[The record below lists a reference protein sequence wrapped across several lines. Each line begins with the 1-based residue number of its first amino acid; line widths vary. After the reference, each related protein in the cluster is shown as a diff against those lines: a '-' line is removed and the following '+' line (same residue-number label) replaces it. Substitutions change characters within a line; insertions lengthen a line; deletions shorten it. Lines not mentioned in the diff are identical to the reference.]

1 MKLGGL
7 RKMIIIHYK
16 YNAGDVVK
24 FKDKFHSPTC
34 GLVGREGTTAKIAG
48 RALPYNNRPHYYL
61 EGEEAIFPETCF
73 AGLATEPVNSLSRDE
88 AVGADTLQGP
98 ETKYDTGDSGEFEV
112 LPLEEAK
119 WYRISFS
126 AKLTPDD
133 LRAMKKCFFDAM
145 NESMEIYDL
154 DGLVIEEA

>member
-1 MKLGGL
+1 MKEV
-7 RKMIIIHYK
+7 IYK
-16 YNAGDVVK
+16 YNVGDYVR
-24 FKDKFHSPTC
+24 FKDKFSSPTT
-34 GLVGREGTTAKIAG
+34 GLVGREGTIAKITGIAF
-48 RALPYNNRPHYYL
+48 AYNNKPHYYINDI
-61 EGEEAIFPETCF
+61 EGEVFTETCF
-73 AGLATEPVNSLSRDE
+73 AGPATEPEFLAQLTLGAKVNKK
-88 AVGADTLQGP
+88 QGT
-98 ETKYDTGDSGEFEV
+98 ETNGDTGDSGEFEV

-154 DGLVIEEA
+154 ENLEIEEA

>member
-1 MKLGGL
+1 MKN
-7 RKMIIIHYK
+7 ITYK
-16 YNAGDVVK
+16 YKVGDKVK
-24 FKDKFHSPTC
+24 FRENMVNPTC
-34 GLVGREGTTAKIAG
+34 GLLKRMGQEVTITGIAPAYDNKPCYYIDGDNSTVYYERLFEGKVGEAPT
-48 RALPYNNRPHYYL
+48 
-61 EGEEAIFPETCF
+61 EE
-73 AGLATEPVNSLSRDE
+73 L
-88 AVGADTLQGP
+88 
-98 ETKYDTGDSGEFEV
+98 EV

-154 DGLVIEEA
+154 EGLEIKEA

>member
-1 MKLGGL
+1 MKN
-7 RKMIIIHYK
+7 ITYK
-16 YNAGDVVK
+16 YKVGDKVK
-24 FKDKFHSPTC
+24 FRENMVNPTC
-34 GLVGREGTTAKIAG
+34 GLLKRMGQEVTITGIAPAYNDKPCYYIDGDNSTVYYERLFEGKVGEAPT
-48 RALPYNNRPHYYL
+48 
-61 EGEEAIFPETCF
+61 EE
-73 AGLATEPVNSLSRDE
+73 L
-88 AVGADTLQGP
+88 
-98 ETKYDTGDSGEFEV
+98 EV

-154 DGLVIEEA
+154 EGLEIKEA

>member
-1 MKLGGL
+1 M
-7 RKMIIIHYK
+7 RNIEFK
-16 YNAGDVVK
+16 YNVGDYIR
-24 FKDKFHSPTC
+24 FKGHYDSDASC
-34 GLVGREGTTAKIAG
+34 GLFELAGTIAVVVDRADFNGPTYKLSCDEDGWYKEG
-48 RALPYNNRPHYYL
+48 
-61 EGEEAIFPETCF
+61 CF
-73 AGLATEPVNSLSRDE
+73 EGLASGSEFLAQQALASGV
-88 AVGADTLQGP
+88 DTLQGP
-98 ETKYDTGDSGEFEV
+98 ETNRDTGDSGEFEV

-154 DGLVIEEA
+154 AGLEIKEA

>member
-1 MKLGGL
+1 MKN
-7 RKMIIIHYK
+7 ITYK
-16 YNAGDVVK
+16 YKVGDKVK
-24 FKDKFHSPTC
+24 FRENMVNPTC
-34 GLVGREGTTAKIAG
+34 GLLKRMGQEVTITGIAPAYDNKPCYYIDGDNSTVYYERLFEGKV
-48 RALPYNNRPHYYL
+48 
-61 EGEEAIFPETCF
+61 EEAPAEE
-73 AGLATEPVNSLSRDE
+73 L
-88 AVGADTLQGP
+88 
-98 ETKYDTGDSGEFEV
+98 EV

-154 DGLVIEEA
+154 EGLEIKEA

>member
-1 MKLGGL
+1 
-7 RKMIIIHYK
+7 MIDIIPKYK
-16 YNAGDVVK
+16 VGDQVK
-24 FKDKFHSPTC
+24 FKASFKNPSC
-34 GLVGREGTTAKIAG
+34 GLVGKEGTVATIAG
-48 RALPYNNRPHYYL
+48 VAPFYNNRTHYYL
-61 EGEEAIFPETCF
+61 EGEEGVFPETLF
-73 AGLATEPVNSLSRDE
+73 AGLATEAESLAQQALAAKVDKE
-88 AVGADTLQGP
+88 QGP
-98 ETKYDTGDSGEFEV
+98 ETKCDTGDSGEFEV

-154 DGLVIEEA
+154 EGLEIKEA

>member
-1 MKLGGL
+1 MKD
-7 RKMIIIHYK
+7 IAFK
-16 YNAGDVVK
+16 YQVGDYVR
-24 FKDKFHSPTC
+24 FKDKFPSPTT
-34 GLVGREGTTAKIAG
+34 GLAGREGTIAKITGIA
-48 RALPYNNRPHYYL
+48 PSYNNKPHYYIDDNICGAYK
-61 EGEEAIFPETCF
+61 ESCF
-73 AGLATEPVNSLSRDE
+73 EGLASGSEFLAQQALTSGV
-88 AVGADTLQGP
+88 DTLQGP
-98 ETKYDTGDSGEFEV
+98 ETNRDTGDSGEFEV

-154 DGLVIEEA
+154 EGLEIKEA

>member
-1 MKLGGL
+1 MKNITH
-7 RKMIIIHYK
+7 KYK
-16 YNAGDVVK
+16 VGDFVR
-24 FKDKFHSPTC
+24 FKDKFSSPTT
-34 GLVGREGTTAKIAG
+34 GLVGREGTIAKITGIA
-48 RALPYNNRPHYYL
+48 PSYNNKPHYYL
-61 EGEEAIFPETCF
+61 DGNISTVYTEGCF
-73 AGLATEPVNSLSRDE
+73 AGLATESEFLAQQALAAKVAKE
-88 AVGADTLQGP
+88 QGP
-98 ETKYDTGDSGEFEV
+98 ETKCDTGDSGESELDV

-154 DGLVIEEA
+154 ENLVIEEA

>member
-1 MKLGGL
+1 MKN
-7 RKMIIIHYK
+7 ITPK
-16 YNAGDVVK
+16 YNVGDYVK
-24 FKDKFHSPTC
+24 FKDKFNSPTT
-34 GLVGREGTTAKIAG
+34 GLVGREGTIAKITGIA
-48 RALPYNNRPHYYL
+48 PSYNNKPHYYL
-61 EGEEAIFPETCF
+61 DNNVCGAYVESCF
-73 AGLATEPVNSLSRDE
+73 AGLATEAEFLAQVDKEQS
-88 AVGADTLQGP
+88 
-98 ETKYDTGDSGEFEV
+98 EFEV

-154 DGLVIEEA
+154 EGLEIKEA

>member
-1 MKLGGL
+1 
-7 RKMIIIHYK
+7 MITYK
-16 YNAGDVVK
+16 YSVGDYVRFKSK
-24 FKDKFHSPTC
+24 FTNPTC
-34 GLVGREGTTAKIAG
+34 GLVWRAGTIAEITGIAKA
-48 RALPYNNRPHYYL
+48 YNNKPHYYVNGV
-61 EGEEAIFPETCF
+61 EDEVFPESVF
-73 AGLATEPVNSLSRDE
+73 AGPATESEFRAQCLLDSEV
-88 AVGADTLQGP
+88 DTLQGP
-98 ETKYDTGDSGEFEV
+98 ETKCDTESSGESEFEV

-154 DGLVIEEA
+154 ANLEIEEA

>member
-1 MKLGGL
+1 MKN
-7 RKMIIIHYK
+7 IIYK
-16 YNAGDVVK
+16 YKVGDYVK
-24 FKDKFHSPTC
+24 FKDKFSSPTT
-34 GLVGREGTTAKIAG
+34 GLVGREGTIAKVTGIA
-48 RALPYNNRPHYYL
+48 PSYNNKPHYYL
-61 EGEEAIFPETCF
+61 DNNICGAYVESCF
-73 AGLATEPVNSLSRDE
+73 AELATEPEFLAQQALSSEVDKE
-88 AVGADTLQGP
+88 QGP
-98 ETKYDTGDSGEFEV
+98 ETKCDTGDSGEFEV

-154 DGLVIEEA
+154 EGLEIKEA

>member
-1 MKLGGL
+1 MS
-7 RKMIIIHYK
+7 IIHHK

-48 RALPYNNRPHYYL
+48 RALPYNDRPHYYL

-73 AGLATEPVNSLSRDE
+73 VGLASEASKNSLCCDE
-88 AVGADTLQGP
+88 ASGADTLQGP
-98 ETKYDTGDSGEFEV
+98 ETKCDTGDSGEFEV
-112 LPLEEAK
+112 LPLEEAQ

-154 DGLVIEEA
+154 ENLVIEEA

>member
-1 MKLGGL
+1 MKN
-7 RKMIIIHYK
+7 ITYK
-16 YNAGDVVK
+16 YNVGDYVK
-24 FKDKFHSPTC
+24 FKDKFSSPTT
-34 GLVGREGTTAKIAG
+34 GLVGREGTIAKITGIAF
-48 RALPYNNRPHYYL
+48 AYNNRPHYHINNI
-61 EGEEAIFPETCF
+61 EGEVFAESCF
-73 AGLATEPVNSLSRDE
+73 AGLATESEFRAQQALATKVAKE
-88 AVGADTLQGP
+88 QGP
-98 ETKYDTGDSGEFEV
+98 ETNGDTGDSGEFEV

-154 DGLVIEEA
+154 EGLEIEEA